1 MVDFEEWNMA
11 MTINEDFVMTR
22 NVQIDTINQTTTI
35 IMADNLA
42 QFGNTYF
49 EKSGNKY
56 YAYSNNGSVWTK
68 SETTEQAFMTYR
80 KYFNFLIDDFS
91 TFTYDNNTQVYRCS
105 QLDSWSN
112 IVIKFDNGRLISFS
126 GTYIDGATE
135 TYTISYTTQTITLP
149 TIG

>member
-1 MVDFEEWNMA
+1 MTQTRGNASATLTINVTYNQTTIDIPQIESAMVDAEEWNMA

-80 KYFNFLIDDFS
+80 KYFNSLKAF
-91 TFTYDNNTQVYRCS
+91 
-105 QLDSWSN
+105 
-112 IVIKFDNGRLISFS
+112 
-126 GTYIDGATE
+126 
-135 TYTISYTTQTITLP
+135 LP
-149 TIG
+149 T